1 MESISKPI
9 EYFIELLELSNERVG
24 QGDSYEQLV
33 RVFKMEHLAK
43 NSSPQE
49 IIPLIL
55 DRYAYIMKNHGKLD
69 PFLVKVV
76 EDGQQV
82 DAQLKTTLCNLC
94 FKQATH
100 MFNKFN
106 LCDDHKEDIEQVHTY
121 FKGSEC

>member
-1 MESISKPI
+1 
-9 EYFIELLELSNERVG
+9 
-24 QGDSYEQLV
+24 
-33 RVFKMEHLAK
+33 MEHLAK

-106 LCDDHKEDIEQVHTY
+106 RIFCFHIVFLFLFIRASLRCRLL
-121 FKGSEC
+121 G